1 MRKMQ
6 HGILLGLFS
15 GILLLTSGCATMN
28 ESECRNAD
36 WRIIGME
43 DGASGKKSSHLGRHR
58 RACSEYDIIPDLN
71 LYLLGYNQGLGQYC
85 TEQSGYGVGKSGA
98 SYNGICPKTS
108 ETLFLEGY
116 RRGRKI
122 YLLQQDIKGLRD
134 SIYSDEITLRELKD
148 KARAKEHEIL
158 REDISQATR
167 GDLLR
172 SVKKMERKIG
182 RLQIT
187 IREQKSNLES
197 REIELEEMSTNELH

>member
-1 MRKMQ
+1 MQ

-15 GILLLTSGCATMN
+15 GILLLISGCATMN

-43 DGASGKKSSHLGRHR
+43 DGASGKKSSHIGRHR
-58 RACSEYDIIPDLN
+58 SACSEYEIIPDLN

-85 TEQSGYGVGKSGA
+85 TEQSGYSVGKSGA

-108 ETLFLEGY
+108 EALFLEGY

-182 RLQIT
+182 RLQMT

-197 REIELEEMSTNELH
+197 REIELEEMSTYELH